1 MTEKERNDYFYV
13 CALIEYIARETK
25 NHRGDIVNQI
35 GEDGIKK
42 LLYDAEVDHCLS
54 FEQVSDEVVD
64 YYKIKQGNFDTIS
77 SCKYSIPSFLDIGK
91 LYSIMIEDCA
101 KPGDE
106 VSELMKIFSSFIS
119 DEISNFNT
127 DLYYQNPDYI
137 ECSYK
142 EGKLLAQKEQLL
154 SILDK
159 SFSSGTDPC

>member
-77 SCKYSIPSFLDIGK
+77 
-91 LYSIMIEDCA
+91 A
-101 KPGDE
+101 
-106 VSELMKIFSSFIS
+106 
-119 DEISNFNT
+119 
-127 DLYYQNPDYI
+127 
-137 ECSYK
+137 
-142 EGKLLAQKEQLL
+142 L
-154 SILDK
+154 SLIHI
-159 SFSSGTDPC
+159 